1 MSETKLMMSICRDL
15 PLIICWRPE
24 YCYDVWRLMQV
35 KISLNLK
42 PFHSVGSEAKKRQL
56 RIALRNSGHVL
67 SIIAIQ
73 FTIPDPL
80 FSMSPLQNDNAST
93 RSEANSKWRL
103 FLLGNAEQSATFAGN
118 EKTFLGRNCELPEKR
133 QLFSMQER

>member
-1 MSETKLMMSICRDL
+1 M
-15 PLIICWRPE
+15 
-24 YCYDVWRLMQV
+24 RL
-35 KISLNLK
+35 N
-42 PFHSVGSEAKKRQL
+42 KRQL

-93 RSEANSKWRL
+93 RSEANSKWPL
-103 FLLGNAEQSATFAGN
+103 FLLGNTEQGAAFAGN
-118 EKTFLGRNCELPEKR
+118 KNDIIIREKFHHTFITRKKEGFR
-133 QLFSMQER
+133 QSLQFY